1 MTMTMKPTSASLR
14 PFGLLKCQN
23 GATVA
28 EYAIAA
34 AIAVAAWGNV
44 DKSPIQLVGSAS
56 ASEACAHTPR
66 GMTPRWQRPSA
77 GRCPAK
83 TAA

>member
-1 MTMTMKPTSASLR
+1 MKMKPTSASLR
-14 PFGLLKCQN
+14 SLGLLKCQN

-34 AIAVAAWGNV
+34 AIAVAAWGSV
-44 DKSPIQLVGSAS
+44 DKPPFQFATSAS
-56 ASEACAHTPR
+56 ASEACTHAPR

-77 GRCPAK
+77 SRCPAK